1 MVHLRRVGA
10 TPVDRSPPVGAL
22 DPPAPGQ
29 DGAHLCG
36 RRTHKNT
43 RCHFRAAADRV
54 GAVNVKRRYTDAEL
68 RERIQAFTPKEKVKA
83 VLLEIYGRSQAR
95 TVRTA

>member
-1 MVHLRRVGA
+1 MNAAYTSQTCLSCGW
-10 TPVDRSPPVGAL
+10 VDKRSRQGDRFV
-22 DPPAPGQ
+22 
-29 DGAHLCG
+29 C
-36 RRTHKNT
+36 T

-95 TVRTA
+95 TVGTA